1 MTLTAEP
8 GLDESEWTQERRAR
22 SIEARRSWA
31 SDLPFER
38 RPTPYNSDET
48 TYPMRWARASVA
60 YARTAVLLDA
70 VLAAGVT
77 FAVLGWSAGYTLAS
91 AAWAVA
97 GAFAF
102 VAFVATAKGYQR
114 SALGDGPREFQSV
127 LRGTVHLAGALMVLG
142 FLLDAP
148 VPRSLVVVGV
158 PVLAVLSWWV
168 RHVHRRRLHRLRTQ
182 GQAMMRTVVVG
193 DAASALRVTR
203 NLGGATHHGYQ
214 IEGMC
219 LPEAR
224 PGGDVGGV
232 PVLGA
237 IADVVQVVADRAAEV
252 VIVTGSSLSGDALR
266 RLSWALGRAGA
277 HLVVAPDIVEVASP
291 RLTVR
296 PTAGL
301 SLLQVEI
308 EAPRERLLAKSVM
321 DRTLS
326 VLALLVASPVILG
339 AAAAVAL
346 TSKGGAFYRQTR
358 VGVDGRTFTMWKLRT
373 MVADADRV
381 REELL
386 ESSDRD
392 GLMFKMHAD
401 PRITPVGRVLRRFS
415 IDELPQLLNIIKGD
429 MSLVGPRP
437 PLLEE
442 VQAYPDAVRRRLRV
456 RPGLTGL
463 WQVSGRADLAW
474 EESVRLDLRYVDN
487 WSVTMDLMILWKTGR
502 AVLSGSGAY

>member
-1 MTLTAEP
+1 MTLTVEP
-8 GLDESEWTQERRAR
+8 GLDESKWTEERRAR
-22 SIEARRSWA
+22 SLEARRSWA

-38 RPTPYNSDET
+38 RRTPFNSDESA
-48 TYPMRWARASVA
+48 YPMRWARASVA
-60 YARTAVLLDA
+60 YARIAVLLDA
-70 VLAAGVT
+70 ALAGLVT
-77 FAVLGWSAGYTLAS
+77 FAVLSRPYGLTLEA
-91 AAWAVA
+91 AAWAVVGSLAFVGFVA
-97 GAFAF
+97 GAR
-102 VAFVATAKGYQR
+102 GYQR
-114 SALGDGPREFQSV
+114 SALGDGPAEFQSV
-127 LRGTVHLAGALMVLG
+127 LRGSAHLAGALMVLG
-142 FLLDAP
+142 FLLKAP
-148 VPRSLVVVGV
+148 VPRSIVVVGV
-158 PVLAVLSWWV
+158 PVLAFASWCV
-168 RHVHRRRLHRLRTQ
+168 RHVHRRRLHKLRLR
-182 GQAMMRTVVVG
+182 GEAMMRTVVVG
-193 DAASALRVTR
+193 DPASALRVTR
-203 NLGGATHHGYQ
+203 SLSGATHHGYQ
-214 IEGMC
+214 IEGLC
-219 LPEAR
+219 LPDAAA
-224 PGGDVGGV
+224 GGDLGGV

-252 VIVTGSSLSGDALR
+252 VVVTGSSLSGDALR

-296 PTAGL
+296 PTVGL
-301 SLLQVEI
+301 SLLEVEI
-308 EAPRERLLAKSVM
+308 EAPRQRLLAKSFM
-321 DRTLS
+321 DRTMG
-326 VLALLVASPVILG
+326 ALGLVVASPVILA

-346 TSKGGAFYRQTR
+346 TSRGGAFYRQTR

-386 ESSDRD
+386 ASSDRD

-401 PRITPVGRVLRRFS
+401 PRITRVGRLLRRYS
-415 IDELPQLLNIIKGD
+415 IDELPQLVNVIRGD

-442 VQAYPDAVRRRLRV
+442 VEAYPDAVRRRLRV

-474 EESVRLDLRYVDN
+474 EDSVQLDLRYVDN

-502 AVLSGSGAY
+502 AVLGGSGAY